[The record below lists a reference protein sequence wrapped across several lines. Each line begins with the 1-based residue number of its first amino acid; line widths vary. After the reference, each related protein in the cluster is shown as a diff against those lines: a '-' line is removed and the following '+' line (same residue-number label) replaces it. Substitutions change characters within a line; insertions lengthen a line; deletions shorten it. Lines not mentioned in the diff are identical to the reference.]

1 MRLICRCYGR
11 EFEAS
16 TMQAAKR
23 SASRIANGHYKAVDV
38 LHVIEVE
45 TGISATFLRVNKVC
59 PNNTIVRG
67 TWA

>member
-1 MRLICRCYGR
+1 
-11 EFEAS
+11 
-16 TMQAAKR
+16 MQAAKR

-67 TWA
+67 AWA